1 MTDPTAA
8 PTEHPIADEELHALV
23 DGVLAPAQEAAL
35 HARLAHDAKA
45 SATLAAWQAQRE
57 ALRGLHASLL
67 DEPMPDSLLAAAAR
81 AQDVRR
87 SGLRWRRWGG
97 MAAGL
102 GCAFVLGWAVRGAGI
117 TEPAAMAGRPL
128 ASAFVQQAS
137 MAHLVYAPEV
147 RHPVE
152 VTAAQQ
158 EHLVQW
164 LSKRLGRPLKL
175 PNLAEQGFELV
186 GGRLLPGEEG
196 ARAQFMFQDASGQRV
211 TLYLGA
217 VEASAVAST
226 SASAPPLGETAFQ
239 LSTEPLP
246 SFYWVDQGFGYAL
259 SGPLSRE
266 RLLALAQAVYR
277 QL

>member
-1 MTDPTAA
+1 MIDPTAA
-8 PTEHPIADEELHALV
+8 LTDRPLADEELHALV
-23 DGVLAPAQEAAL
+23 DGQPTPEQEAAL
-35 HARLAHDAKA
+35 RARLAHDA
-45 SATLAAWQAQRE
+45 SAATTLAAWQSQRE
-57 ALRGLHASLL
+57 ALRGLQAPLL
-67 DEPMPDSLLAAAAR
+67 DEPVPDRLLAAAAR
-81 AQDVRR
+81 VQDRR
-87 SGLRWRRWGG
+87 ETGLRWQRWGG

-102 GCAFVLGWAVRGAGI
+102 ACAFGLGWAVRGSGI
-117 TEPAAMAGRPL
+117 AEPTSMAGRPL
-128 ASAFVQQAS
+128 ASSFVQQAS

-152 VTAAQQ
+152 VAAAQQ

-175 PNLAEQGFELV
+175 PNLSAEGFELV
-186 GGRLLPGEEG
+186 GGRLLPGEAG
-196 ARAQFMFQDASGQRV
+196 ARAQFMFQDANGQRV

-217 VEASAVAST
+217 VASGAAAPS
-226 SASAPPLGETAFQ
+226 SAPPAGETAFQ

-259 SGPLSRE
+259 SGALPRE